1 MIRIAVVEDE
11 DTYAEVL
18 LDYIRRFADETKE
31 PLAAERFCDGMSFL
45 EDYRG
50 AFDIVLLDIA
60 MPHMNGLEAAR
71 RLRAVDAAVCLI
83 FITTLA
89 KYAIRGYEVNAL
101 DFVVKPVEYDLFRIK
116 LQKALAFCRRNR
128 EETYDILTATEM
140 RRVRFADIR
149 FVESEKHY
157 LLFHTKKEVLRAR
170 GSMRDIAELFG
181 KNGFAPIRNSILVN
195 LAYVEGF
202 RAGEVTVGGEVLP
215 VAHSCKAEFLQAL
228 ASIPLTATG
237 KPDKQAVRA
246 FFAGDG
252 R

>member
-71 RLRAVDAAVCLI
+71 RTSVGRVYSMNTVRIAEDGEILVRSPAMAQGAAGEDGFWHTGDLGYIDEEGYLRVSGRKKDIIIRNGNNLSALAIEQKLLQMPQVLDACVVGVNDEKEGEVPAAAVVLHAGCRAEDLPFAENMI
-83 FITTLA
+83 KPEMP
-89 KYAIRGYEVNAL
+89 KYW
-101 DFVVKPVEYDLFRIK
+101 
-116 LQKALAFCRRNR
+116 KALA
-128 EETYDILTATEM
+128 A
-140 RRVRFADIR
+140 
-149 FVESEKHY
+149 
-157 LLFHTKKEVLRAR
+157 
-170 GSMRDIAELFG
+170 
-181 KNGFAPIRNSILVN
+181 
-195 LAYVEGF
+195 
-202 RAGEVTVGGEVLP
+202 
-215 VAHSCKAEFLQAL
+215 
-228 ASIPLTATG
+228 IPLTATG